1 MDVALV
7 EVIGMVLVPVYL
19 MRDRWP
25 LRPQRC
31 RRHVGLLATGKRQA
45 RTRQASGRSEAP
57 DSEYAY

>member
-31 RRHVGLLATGKRQA
+31 RRRVGLPATGKQI
-45 RTRQASGRSEAP
+45 QGLG
-57 DSEYAY
+57 